1 MVSSPTNPYSDP
13 KSAKSALLID
23 FGSTYTKLRAIDLD
37 RRRILGSGQGPSTV
51 ATDVMI
57 GMKAALADL
66 ERRLGTLPRFKYRL
80 ASSSAAGGLRMVTVG
95 LVRELTAEAARRAAL
110 GAGARLVGT
119 FAYHLTKSDVEKIVE
134 CRPDILLLAGG
145 TDGGNSEVILHNARV
160 LAASSLDCPIV
171 YAGNRDAADEACAS
185 LAAHDVLRCGNV
197 MPEFNVL
204 DIEPARAVLRQVF
217 IDRIVHAK
225 GIDRAHDEFDQV
237 LMPTPAAVLE
247 GARLIADGCAG
258 VAGLGPLLVV
268 DPGGATTD
276 VHSIADGAPSTETV
290 IPMGL
295 PEPRVKRTVEGDL
308 GMRHNAATIIE
319 TAGIDSIAA
328 SAGLSVPCVQLLLD
342 TFASDVERLP
352 CNPDETAFDQA
363 LVRAAVRQAA
373 IRHCGTVTT
382 VYTTTGPA
390 TIQHG
395 KDLSECATVIGTGG
409 ALVHSPDPHAVLGEC
424 LASAALPASLRP
436 RHPRL
441 LLDRE
446 YLLYACGLLGSVEP
460 QAALELAL
468 AHLEPLGHNE
478 THHERS
484 RSGAIGA

>member
-1 MVSSPTNPYSDP
+1 MN
-13 KSAKSALLID
+13 AALLID

-51 ATDVMI
+51 TTDIMI

-110 GAGARLVGT
+110 GAGARLVGA
-119 FAYHLTKSDVEKIVE
+119 FAYRLTQGDVEKIVA
-134 CRPDILLLAGG
+134 CAPDILLLAGG
-145 TDGGNSEVILHNARV
+145 TDGGNSEVILHNAGV
-160 LAASSLDCPIV
+160 LGRSALGCPIV
-171 YAGNRDAADEACAS
+171 YAGNRDAADDALS
-185 LAAHDVLRCGNV
+185 LLSAHDAIRCGNV

-225 GIDRAHDEFDQV
+225 GIDRAQDEFDQV

-247 GARLIADGCAG
+247 GARLVADGCDGAAG
-258 VAGLGPLLVV
+258 IGPLMVV

-276 VHSIADGAPSTETV
+276 VHSIADGTPSSENV
-290 IPMGL
+290 IPIGL

-308 GMRHNAATIIE
+308 GMRHNAATIVE
-319 TAGIDSIAA
+319 TAGAGSIARA
-328 SAGLSVPCVQLLLD
+328 SGLPEARIATLLE
-342 TFASDVERLP
+342 TFAGDVERLP
-352 CNPDETAFDQA
+352 GDADEIAFDHA
-363 LVRAAVRQAA
+363 LVRAAVRHAV

-390 TIQHG
+390 TVQHG
-395 KDLSECATVIGTGG
+395 KDLSRIGMVNGTGG
-409 ALVHSPDPHAVLGEC
+409 ALVHSPDPRAVLGET
-424 LASAALPASLRP
+424 LASPAEPHSLRP
-436 RHPRL
+436 RSPRL

-468 AHLEPLGHNE
+468 THLENIDRE
-478 THHERS
+478 VHHERT
-484 RSGAIGA
+484 RSA